1 MSNKTGVAKSHRGTA
16 KRMKLKKAGTVTR
29 GASGKRH
36 GLMNQTSSQRK
47 RKRGAKVVSGA
58 DARRAKQMLMGG

>member
-16 KRMKLKKAGTVTR
+16 KRMKLKSGRVVR

-47 RKRGAKVVSGA
+47 RKRGSKEVSSA
-58 DARRAKQMLMGG
+58 DTRRVKQMLVGG